1 MIRDL
6 EAKMA
11 ELLVAAPPPQ
21 ELKFLCDTQA
31 IKEHITRL
39 GEIVQLEI
47 PIIPPM
53 PAISDYAAFQQPII
67 AVGKFG
73 SNSGEFKQ
81 PRGVSVQTKS
91 RNIYVADMDNNR
103 IQIFSET
110 GDYLSQFGQQYL
122 NKPYGIL
129 IHLDDVYV
137 TDMGHHSIFLF
148 KLPELR
154 MIKRV
159 GKRGSGIEEFNF
171 PSQLAISPNQHLY
184 IPDDSNH
191 IIQILSTNLA
201 FQGSVK
207 HQTMTRPLDVK
218 FSHNEM
224 FVLSH
229 DDSPC
234 IHIFSL
240 SGRSPAT

>member
-1 MIRDL
+1 M
-6 EAKMA
+6 
-11 ELLVAAPPPQ
+11 
-21 ELKFLCDTQA
+21 
-31 IKEHITRL
+31 
-39 GEIVQLEI
+39 
-47 PIIPPM
+47 PPM
-53 PAISDYAAFQQPII
+53 PAIPDYAACQQPII

-73 SNSGEFKQ
+73 SNPGEFKQ
-81 PRGVSVQTKS
+81 PRGVSIQTKS

-110 GDYLSQFGQQYL
+110 GHYLSQFGQQYL
-122 NKPYGIL
+122 NIPYGIL

-137 TDMGHHSIFLF
+137 TDMGHHAIFLF

-159 GKRGSGIEEFNF
+159 GERGSGIEEFNF

-201 FQGSVK
+201 FKGSVK